1 MSSDATYYRGWNG
14 NPYLFTQYT
23 PNTTLQV
30 VYKQHVFAFCAQAL
44 QLLLCHI
51 VVCIDFKQLEI
62 MQGYL

>member
-1 MSSDATYYRGWNG
+1 MSSDATNYKGWKG

-23 PNTTLQV
+23 PTPPHV

-44 QLLLCHI
+44 LLLLCHI
-51 VVCIDFKQLEI
+51 VVCIDSKQLEI